1 MSFSHDRVTAIN
13 TPYSRQQNA
22 QMQANQ
28 HYIKKVHAKRRRVI
42 LTVTGCLTL
51 LFGVQ
56 ILVNHH
62 TLSTVNSQIA
72 GTKTELAAKK
82 KTNRQ
87 LKAEVKSLHD
97 PAYIQQVLRQK
108 YNYSKSGETIYNFAN

>member
-42 LTVTGCLTL
+42 LLVTGCLTL
-51 LFGVQ
+51 LFGIQ

-62 TLSTVNSQIA
+62 TLSTVNLQIA